1 MISIG
6 FENQVKIGL
15 RYILDSLHT
24 SSPFGTER
32 VRKLRFYAPDEREAL
47 EAELS
52 CTERAANAIGTL
64 RPLYEKIMLVLCQL
78 KDVRGSLRRLSEGA
92 VLDHVELFEIKGFL
106 LRIADLIPLFDR
118 MNETVQA
125 ETIAFTD
132 PTDALNV
139 LDPEGTRSR
148 GFYIPDGA
156 TEKLRAI
163 RAEKKR
169 QEARLYD
176 APDAEKDAIRSE
188 RTRVCAEE
196 ETEER
201 AIRGTMCGRLLPH
214 VSEMLSDADAAG
226 HLDLLIQK
234 ALFAAAYGGVRPEIT
249 EGALELRDMVNP
261 ELADLLKA
269 KGRAF
274 VPVSIAIDRGA
285 TVITG
290 ANMGGKSVAMK
301 TIALNVLLFHAGF
314 LVCAGSARLPML
326 ESVRMLFDDAQSMQ
340 SGLSGFGSEI
350 VRFNDAL
357 KEVENGFSLLLLDE
371 LARGTN
377 PDEGALIVQAVT
389 QYLNGLNAISILAT
403 HYDGVAEHARF
414 HYQIIG
420 LRDVDPDAIR
430 SELSAV
436 HEDGVAVIAR
446 HMNYGLYRVEGKA
459 DCPKDALH
467 ICRMLSLKPEILER
481 IEREYR

>member
-6 FENQVKIGL
+6 FEDQVKIGL

-169 QEARLYD
+169 QEARLYA
-176 APDAEKDAIRSE
+176 APFCIKESE
-188 RTRVCAEE
+188 E
-196 ETEER
+196 
-201 AIRGTMCGRLLPH
+201 
-214 VSEMLSDADAAG
+214 
-226 HLDLLIQK
+226 
-234 ALFAAAYGGVRPEIT
+234 
-249 EGALELRDMVNP
+249 
-261 ELADLLKA
+261 
-269 KGRAF
+269 
-274 VPVSIAIDRGA
+274 
-285 TVITG
+285 
-290 ANMGGKSVAMK
+290 
-301 TIALNVLLFHAGF
+301 
-314 LVCAGSARLPML
+314 
-326 ESVRMLFDDAQSMQ
+326 
-340 SGLSGFGSEI
+340 
-350 VRFNDAL
+350 
-357 KEVENGFSLLLLDE
+357 
-371 LARGTN
+371 
-377 PDEGALIVQAVT
+377 
-389 QYLNGLNAISILAT
+389 
-403 HYDGVAEHARF
+403 
-414 HYQIIG
+414 
-420 LRDVDPDAIR
+420 
-430 SELSAV
+430 
-436 HEDGVAVIAR
+436 
-446 HMNYGLYRVEGKA
+446 
-459 DCPKDALH
+459 
-467 ICRMLSLKPEILER
+467 
-481 IEREYR
+481 